1 MRRSGELI
9 VLQCLITCYSAVIEI
24 GVKEMGEPWL
34 TKAGEA
40 LIREEW
46 ELMNGQER
54 GRQGKGRQILNE
66 LTEREEDEW
75 SGDGSAWLMR

>member
-9 VLQCLITCYSAVIEI
+9 VLQCLITCHSAVIEI
-24 GVKEMGEPWL
+24 GEKELMGESWL

-54 GRQGKGRQILNE
+54 GR
-66 LTEREEDEW
+66 
-75 SGDGSAWLMR
+75 